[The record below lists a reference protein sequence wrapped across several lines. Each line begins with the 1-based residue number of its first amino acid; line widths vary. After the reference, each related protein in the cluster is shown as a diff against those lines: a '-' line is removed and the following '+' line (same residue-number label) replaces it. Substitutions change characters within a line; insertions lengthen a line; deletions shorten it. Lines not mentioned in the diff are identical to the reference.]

1 MIMAVVFAAVMKIID
16 DLQKI
21 TGKGNTLMDPGRRKF
36 FTNTLLRKTLD
47 CVTETKSA
55 FQRGM
60 SEAEYFRTFENAYPM
75 ISECYDFLE
84 EEAEKLGIDTRDKS
98 KLEIAREIHMTL
110 KEVEV

>member
-1 MIMAVVFAAVMKIID
+1 M
-16 DLQKI
+16 
-21 TGKGNTLMDPGRRKF
+21 NPERRKF
-36 FTNTLLRKTLD
+36 FTKTLLRKTLG
-47 CVTETKSA
+47 CISETKTA
-55 FQRGM
+55 FQRGV

-110 KEVEV
+110 TEVEV